1 MIHRSYRELS
11 RLTTFEERYDYLRLT
26 GFVGESTFGFDRYL
40 NQTLYRSRRWR
51 MLRDAII
58 VRDEGCDLGLEGFEI
73 FDQIVIHHLNPL
85 SSEDIELGSD
95 LVFNPNGL
103 VCTSHRTH
111 MAIHYG
117 NNSLLPKPLVQR
129 RPGDTT
135 LWR

>member
-1 MIHRSYRELS
+1 
-11 RLTTFEERYDYLRLT
+11 
-26 GFVGESTFGFDRYL
+26 
-40 NQTLYRSRRWR
+40 